1 MLSRRSL
8 SASFAQA
15 RSGNPCHLRLEQT
28 PDGDQVVQQLHGGI
42 MFKRDAQ
49 HRGIEQ
55 VPELA
60 RLNRR
65 AAPLF
70 HPHEPA
76 LFQEL
81 QPFPQNGPAETELV
95 AQHRLRWKHRP
106 LGQYTSDDPSR
117 PAPRPRPW
125 PAVRAVPI
133 HATCRSVGYQA
144 RMESP
149 QNSLETSYVKGATE
163 LLHSSA
169 ETRSLHGGT
178 AFSAPASRHQPPG
191 LCHSHN
197 PRLARRG
204 TPQPSQCPS
213 PRPTGPP
220 EFARGWPAT

>member
-8 SASFAQA
+8 SSSFAQA

-28 PDGDQVVQQLHGGI
+28 PDGDQVVQQLHVGI
-42 MFKRDAQ
+42 MFKRDAE

-81 QPFPQNGPAETELV
+81 QPFSQNGPAETELV

-117 PAPRPRPW
+117 QLLHHDRGQSCGP
-125 PAVRAVPI
+125 
-133 HATCRSVGYQA
+133 CRSAQRADQWATRLGWSHG
-144 RMESP
+144 RTHWKHHTLSE
-149 QNSLETSYVKGATE
+149 ATE
-163 LLHSSA
+163 LPRDRPQARGFRPQRSRARGERLANEPHECLSQPGRELQGAKRLICRPASSSLAPRVPFHSS
-169 ETRSLHGGT
+169 RQ
-178 AFSAPASRHQPPG
+178 R
-191 LCHSHN
+191 
-197 PRLARRG
+197 
-204 TPQPSQCPS
+204 
-213 PRPTGPP
+213 
-220 EFARGWPAT
+220 